1 MHYSKWLPG
10 RAKMKIGTK
19 TWNESLPDVIT
30 EVLGLIGMLALTGL
44 MALGFVVVH
53 ALHPR

>member
-1 MHYSKWLPG
+1 
-10 RAKMKIGTK
+10 MKIGTE
-19 TWNESLPDVIT
+19 TWNESLPDVLT

>member
-1 MHYSKWLPG
+1 
-10 RAKMKIGTK
+10 MKIGTK
-19 TWNESLPDVIT
+19 TWNESLPDVLT

-44 MALGFVVVH
+44 MALGFFVVH